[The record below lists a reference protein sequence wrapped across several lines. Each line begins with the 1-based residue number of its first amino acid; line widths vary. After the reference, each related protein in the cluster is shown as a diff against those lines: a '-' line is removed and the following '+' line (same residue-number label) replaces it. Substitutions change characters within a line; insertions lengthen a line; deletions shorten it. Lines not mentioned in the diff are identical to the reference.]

1 MIVSLV
7 SCGSGCGSTWKWNLL
22 PNVLCLVPA
31 QLESLLDFLF
41 GEHWIAS
48 VLFFFFFT
56 QTIVF
61 IMWTAPGDTE
71 EVCSQV

>member
-48 VLFFFFFT
+48 VLFFFYTDNCFHY
-56 QTIVF
+56 V
-61 IMWTAPGDTE
+61 D
-71 EVCSQV
+71 SSRRH